1 MYDYFKRSYAEML
14 YRWGLLVHRSKIL
27 KYLSSNSDVS
37 RGVEFVTECMSCTKV
52 TPAPLCKDCHKPLLY
67 CSLCRLPVRGSANAC
82 LSCGH
87 GGHTNHMKRWFL
99 VSLYGTL
106 QLELSKVCTLQKNDV
121 CATGCGCHCLKESA
135 NIVDF

>member
-1 MYDYFKRSYAEML
+1 MYCSTILGDSQKHMYDNFKRSYAEML
-14 YRWGLLVHRSKIL
+14 YRWGLLVNRSKIL
-27 KYLSSNSDVS
+27 KYLSSNPDVS
-37 RGVEFVTECMSCTKV
+37 RGVEFVTECLSCTKV

-99 VSLYGTL
+99 VSLFNTCYAKT
-106 QLELSKVCTLQKNDV
+106 TR
-121 CATGCGCHCLKESA
+121 HSA
-135 NIVDF
+135 